1 MLPGL
6 IQITNDFGLECCIGE
21 GKSKNNITGSTKGN
35 FPLPIFQGEPTGRN
49 NEYKSSVGIMSGNS
63 GLPVERE
70 RDGSA

>member
-35 FPLPIFQGEPTGRN
+35 FPLPIFQGEPTR
-49 NEYKSSVGIMSGNS
+49 KSTSTPITIHLDIDT
-63 GLPVERE
+63 GLRIT
-70 RDGSA
+70 RGKRG